1 MRCAAL
7 FLSIEAISSK
17 RLLEYVYL
25 NAVAEE
31 GLRIYLPAGAA
42 YLSRII
48 PKGGC
53 EISDALSQKAYVWPY
68 AFLFYSY
75 SFPVL
80 LQPR

>member
-1 MRCAAL
+1 MRST
-7 FLSIEAISSK
+7 FPSIEAISSK
-17 RLLEYVYL
+17 GLLEYVYL

-31 GLRIYLPAGAA
+31 GLRIYPPAGAA
-42 YLSRII
+42 YLSRIF

-53 EISDALSQKAYVWPY
+53 EISEALSQKAYVWPY
-68 AFLFYSY
+68 AFLFYFY